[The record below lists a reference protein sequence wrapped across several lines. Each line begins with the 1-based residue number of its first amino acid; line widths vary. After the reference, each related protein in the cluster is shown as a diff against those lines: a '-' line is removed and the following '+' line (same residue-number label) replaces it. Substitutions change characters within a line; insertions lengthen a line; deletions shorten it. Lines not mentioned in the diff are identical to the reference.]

1 MYPSNAD
8 STDTNGG
15 QKRRNEGDTKAA
27 QIAAHHFVEH
37 TERVGGE
44 HHQQPCIT
52 DGYNLRIIVEN
63 RQKILSGEQHQR
75 DCGCRSDQVFD
86 QAQKQGSFAAS
97 DLPCAKV
104 LPDKG
109 RAGLA
114 ERVQHIIGENFNVV
128 CRTGRCHD
136 HRAKAVDG
144 RLDYDVGNRK
154 HGTLN
159 PGRQTDFHDLPE
171 GCPIDP
177 QRLPLYMNV
186 LLGNPQTPEQQH
198 RADRIGDHR
207 GDGNTVDGHVQD
219 SHKKQVQR
227 YIQDTG
233 DEQCNQRDFCLAH
246 TAENCRLKVIKQNHG
261 HSQQVDSQV
270 EQRRTKHI
278 VRHMERVQQ
287 RSRRE
292 FTDYSHKNAA
302 QKRYHNRG
310 MDRFFHRLPVIP
322 SDGVGDDNIR
332 TQRNADEQVDDQGDN
347 RAVCPHRRHSYGLSR
362 TGEVT
367 YHYNVGGIE

>member
-1 MYPSNAD
+1 MDPSNAD
-8 STDTNGG
+8 STDTYCG
-15 QKRRNEGDTKAA
+15 QKRRNEGDAETP
-27 QIAAHHFVEH
+27 QVAAHYFVEH

-52 DGYNLRIIVEN
+52 DGYDLRIIVEN

-97 DLPCAKV
+97 DLPCTKV

-128 CRTGRCHD
+128 CRAGRCHD
-136 HRAKAVDG
+136 HRTKAVDS
-144 RLDYDVGNRK
+144 RLDHDVGNRK
-154 HGTLN
+154 HGALDT
-159 PGRQTDFHDLPE
+159 GRQTDLHDLPE
-171 GCPIDP
+171 GFPINP
-177 QRLPLYMNV
+177 QRLPLHMNV

-207 GDGNTVDGHVQD
+207 GDGNAVDGHAQD
-219 SHKKQVQR
+219 SHKEQVQR
-227 YIQDTG
+227 HIQDTG
-233 DEQCNQRDFCLAH
+233 DKQRNQWDFCLAH

-270 EQRRTKHI
+270 EQRRIKHI
-278 VRHMERVQQ
+278 VRHMERMQQ
-287 RSRRE
+287 WSRRK
-292 FTDYSHKNAA
+292 FTDYRHKNAS
-302 QKRYHNRG
+302 QKSYHNRG
-310 MDRFFHRLPVIP
+310 MDSFFHRFPVIP
-322 SDGVGDDNIR
+322 PNGVGDDNIR
-332 TQRNADEQVDDQGDN
+332 AKGDAYKQVDDQGNDG
-347 RAVCPHRRHSYGLSR
+347 AVCPHRRHSHGLSR
-362 TGEVT
+362 TGEVA
-367 YHYNVGGIE
+367 YHCNVGRIE